1 MDDQTNTAAPAQS
14 TPDWVA
20 LARDAYSAS
29 TNWFDSSVR
38 AQIEGDLRQFQG
50 QHPSGSKYL
59 ADANK
64 GRSKLFRPKTRTTI
78 RKNEA
83 AAAQAFFASN
93 DVVKVTAQDEDDPA
107 QMASAA
113 VMGELLQHRLTKSI
127 PWFLTLVGAY
137 QDAQT
142 VGVVASYQYWQYDE
156 KKKIDRPAIR
166 LIPIENLRIDPG
178 ADWTDPIGTSPY
190 VIELIPMYVKDVK
203 ARMTRVDPK
212 TGEPRWRQLS
222 DSQIQGATKT
232 YGDTIR
238 LQREAPRPDSK
249 YQQQAN
255 GNFNVVWVH
264 KNVVEVDGVD
274 YCYYTLG
281 CEHLLSD
288 PVPLEEVYFHG
299 RRPYVIGAAVL
310 ETHKLYPSSVP
321 RLTKDVQAEINEVA
335 NQRIDN
341 VKLAMNKRYFARRN
355 KQVDLRSVTRN
366 VPGSVTLVQDIDD
379 VKVVEFNDVTGSSYK
394 EQEVL
399 NLDFDD
405 VAGTF
410 SGSSVQSNRKLNETV
425 GGMQM
430 LDAGANQVSGYQL
443 RTFVETWV
451 EPVLRQIVLLEQ
463 YYETD
468 DALIALCGKS
478 AQLNQRF
485 GMDQVTDDMLM
496 HEFTLNVNVGMGA
509 VNPADQ
515 VRQFV
520 DGMTALGNMLAN
532 EGLVQLGMNVEEIVK
547 ELFGKLGYKDGAR
560 FFNFDGADPR
570 IKQLQDQVNQ
580 LQQQLAQKVDPA
592 LIAAQIRKID
602 AEVASLSVK
611 DKVTAADAVKKGSEA
626 QFSAMQ
632 TAEVIAAV
640 PGVAPIAD
648 ELMKA
653 AGYRPPTPS
662 GIDPNFP
669 QPGGPAAG
677 LGIEAVKNRRTGIG
691 FMPGQGASTTNMPLP
706 PMPPTAGTGARAGI
720 ETTRPDSAGASLIAR
735 AAFADGGFI
744 ADHLYGYT
752 GANLDRADALTG
764 FKDRDALLST
774 AYNMGILG
782 GNYDPSNQQ
791 MRHQALGQI
800 SGYVNHIKSLNK
812 TGGQWGSSYGDQARD
827 RFLDGQDPTWGG
839 AARPRAPDGN
849 EGQGYAD
856 GGLVDPNNP
865 LNPVQQAWNGAATA
879 MNNGVQQVAS
889 LPGRALAGYERLSNE
904 NPKTKLALDMLPGT
918 GTVTSALDV
927 ANDVRKGQYGDAA
940 LDAIG
945 LVPGYKLAKAPI
957 HSAAQ
962 QAMRYIGDNRA
973 KLDAS
978 INSIPEYVEKMQ
990 RQQQAPGYADGG
1002 LIQGPGGGT
1011 DDAIPALIDG
1021 QQPAQV
1027 SSGEYLIPAAV
1038 VAAIGQDFFDQ
1049 LVAQFHQPAQG
1060 APGDPA
1066 AMAPVGLQG
1075 GDYIIPADCVEQLG
1089 RDYFDKLVEHYTA

>member
-1 MDDQTNTAAPAQS
+1 MDDQTNTAAPANA

-20 LARDAYSAS
+20 LARDAFSAS
-29 TNWFDSSVR
+29 TNWFDASVR
-38 AQIEGDLRQFQG
+38 QQIEGDLRQFQG
-50 QHPSGSKYL
+50 QHPAGSKYL
-59 ADANK
+59 AEANK

-93 DVVKVTAQDEDDPA
+93 DVVKVGAQDEDDPQQA
-107 QMASAA
+107 ASAA
-113 VMGELLQHRLTKSI
+113 VMGALLQYRLTKSI

-142 VGVVASYQYWQYDE
+142 TGVVASYQHWRYNE
-156 KKKIDRPAIR
+156 KKGVDQPAIR
-166 LIPIENLRIDPG
+166 LVPVENLRIDPG
-178 ADWTDPIGTSPY
+178 ADWTDPVNTSPY

-203 ARMTRVDPK
+203 ARMRTPDPK
-212 TGEPRWRQLS
+212 TGEAKWKTLA
-222 DSQIQGATKT
+222 DSAIQGATKT
-232 YGDTIR
+232 YGDSIR
-238 LQREAPRPDSK
+238 LQREAPRQDSK

-264 KNVVEVDGVD
+264 KNIIEVDEVD
-274 YCYYTLG
+274 YVYYTLG
-281 CEHLLSD
+281 CEHILSD
-288 PVPLEEVYFHG
+288 PVPLDQVYFHG
-299 RRPYVIGAAVL
+299 RRPYVIGSCVL
-310 ETHKLYPSSVP
+310 EAHKLYPSSVP

-451 EPVLRQIVLLEQ
+451 EPVLRQLVLLEQ

-468 DALIALCGKS
+468 DAIIALAGK
-478 AQLNQRF
+478 AANLFQRF
-485 GMDQVTDDMLM
+485 GIDQITDEHLM
-496 HEFTLNVNVGMGA
+496 NEFTVNVNVGMGA

-532 EGLVQLGMNVEEIVK
+532 EGLVQLGLNVEEIVK

-560 FFNFDGADPR
+560 FFHFDGSDPR
-570 IKQLQDQVNQ
+570 ITQLQQQVQQ
-580 LQQQLAQKVDPA
+580 LQQQLAQKADPA

-602 AEVASLSVK
+602 AEVASIGVK
-611 DKVTAADAVKKGSEA
+611 DKVQAAEAVKKGSEA

-653 AGYRPPTPS
+653 AGYRPPTPT

-669 QPGGPAAG
+669 QPAAPAAG
-677 LGIEAVKNRRTGIG
+677 LSVQDVTNRRTGVG
-691 FMPGQGASTTNMPLP
+691 FVPGQSPSTTNMPNPPLP
-706 PMPPTAGTGARAGI
+706 ATPGTGQRHGI
-720 ETTRPDSAGASLIAR
+720 ETVRPDSVIGQAAYANGGLIGGYGAGLDPEDRLDLLDRMRIQ
-735 AAFADGGFI
+735 ADNRR
-744 ADHLYGYT
+744 LYGAEMGLKSPDPFGLVLSGFT
-752 GANLDRADALTG
+752 DATN
-764 FKDRDALLST
+764 A
-774 AYNMGILG
+774 
-782 GNYDPSNQQ
+782 
-791 MRHQALGQI
+791 
-800 SGYVNHIKSLNK
+800 
-812 TGGQWGSSYGDQARD
+812 
-827 RFLDGQDPTWGG
+827 DPTT
-839 AARPRAPDGN
+839 RYKPF
-849 EGQGYAD
+849 AD
-856 GGLVDPNNP
+856 GGLVDTDNP
-865 LNPVQQAWNGAATA
+865 LRQAWNGATTA
-879 MNNGVQQVAS
+879 VSNGVQQVAS
-889 LPGRALAGYERLSNE
+889 LPGRALDAYDRLSNE
-904 NPKTKLALDMLPGT
+904 YPKTKLFLDVAPGT
-918 GTVTSALDV
+918 NLVTSALDV
-927 ANDVRKGQYGDAA
+927 ASDLHKGEYGTAA
-940 LDAIG
+940 LDAVG
-945 LVPGYKLAKAPI
+945 LLPGYKLAKAPI
-957 HSAAQ
+957 HTAAQ
-962 QAMRYIGDNRA
+962 RAMA
-973 KLDAS
+973 KLSKEAPNIDMAV
-978 INSIPEYVEKMQ
+978 NALPEYLEKTSGTPP
-990 RQQQAPGYADGG
+990 QQQQQQPQITESRYANGG
-1002 LIQGPGGGT
+1002 PIQGPGTGT
-1011 DDAIPALIDG
+1011 SDSIPATIDG
-1021 QQPAQV
+1021 SQPARL
-1027 SSGEYLIPAAV
+1027 SNGEYVIPAAV
-1038 VAAIGQDFFDQ
+1038 VDALGQDFFDHIVQQ
-1049 LVAQFHQPAQG
+1049 LHMPAQG
-1060 APGDPA
+1060 QPGEPA
-1066 AMAPVGLQG
+1066 DMEPVGLQG
-1075 GDYIIPADCVEQLG
+1075 GDYVIPADVVKQLG
-1089 RDYFDKLVEHYTA
+1089 RDFFDKLVETYNA

>member
-1 MDDQTNTAAPAQS
+1 MDDQTKPAAPTEAP
-14 TPDWVA
+14 PDWVA

-142 VGVVASYQYWQYDE
+142 VGVVASYQYWQYNE
-156 KKKIDRPAIR
+156 KKGIDRPQIR
-166 LIPIENLRIDPG
+166 LIPIENLRFDPG
-178 ADWTDPIGTSPY
+178 ADWTDPVGTSPY

-203 ARMTRVDPK
+203 ARMRNVDPK
-212 TGEPRWRQLS
+212 TGEAKWKTLPEAT
-222 DSQIQGATKT
+222 IMGATKT

-249 YQQQAN
+249 YQTQAN
-255 GNFNVVWVH
+255 NNFNVVWVH
-264 KNVVEVDGVD
+264 KNIVEVDEVD

-288 PVPLEEVYFHG
+288 PVPLGEVYFHG
-299 RRPYVIGAAVL
+299 RRPYVVGSAVI

-443 RTFVETWV
+443 RTFCETWV
-451 EPVLRQIVLLEQ
+451 EPVLRQLVMLEQ

-468 DALIALCGKS
+468 DALLALCSKS
-478 AQLNQRF
+478 AQLFQRF
-485 GMDQVTDDMLM
+485 GVDQITDDMLM
-496 HEFTLNVNVGMGA
+496 NEFTLNVNVGMGA
-509 VNPADQ
+509 VNPTEQ
-515 VRQFV
+515 VQQFIQ
-520 DGMTALGNMLAN
+520 GMTALGNMLAN
-532 EGLVQLGMNVEEIVK
+532 EGLVNLGMNTEEVVK

-560 FFNFDGADPR
+560 FFNFDGSDPR
-570 IKQLQDQVNQ
+570 IKQLQDQVSQ

-602 AEVASLSVK
+602 AEVASIGVK
-611 DKVTAADAVKKGSEA
+611 DRVSAADAVKKGSEA

-653 AGYRPPTPS
+653 AGYRPPQPS

-669 QPGGPAAG
+669 QPGMPAAG
-677 LGIEAVKNRRTGIG
+677 LGIEAVKNRRTGIA
-691 FMPGQGASTTNMPLP
+691 FLPGQDPSTTGQPMP

-720 ETTRPDSAGASLIAR
+720 ETTRPDSAGPSLIAQAAYANGGLVGAIPEGLDYYGQQR
-735 AAFADGGFI
+735 AAANLLRRGGQFI
-744 ADHLYGYT
+744 NPDTMERDNLANYT
-752 GANLDRADALTG
+752 GWLDDKGLGKNALNSSLVGDQMKGLIT
-764 FKDRDALLST
+764 DDLETNSLTHSLMSNLST
-774 AYNMGILG
+774 TN
-782 GNYDPSNQQ
+782 
-791 MRHQALGQI
+791 
-800 SGYVNHIKSLNK
+800 
-812 TGGQWGSSYGDQARD
+812 
-827 RFLDGQDPTWGG
+827 F
-839 AARPRAPDGN
+839 
-849 EGQGYAD
+849 AD

-865 LNPVQQAWNGAATA
+865 LQPLQQIWNGAANTI
-879 MNNGVQQVAS
+879 NNGVQQAAS

-904 NPKTKLALDMLPGT
+904 NPKIKLALDMMPYT

-927 ANDVRKGQYGDAA
+927 ANDLRKGEYGAA
-940 LDAIG
+940 AGDAIG
-945 LVPGYKLAKAPI
+945 LIPGYKLAKAPI

-962 QAMRYIGDNRA
+962 QAMKFVGDNRG
-973 KLDAS
+973 KLDAA
-978 INSIPEYVEKMQ
+978 INSIPEYVEKIQ
-990 RQQQAPGYADGG
+990 RQQQTPPGYADGG
-1002 LIQGPGGGT
+1002 LLQGPGTGT
-1011 DDAIPALIDG
+1011 SDTIPALIDG
-1021 QQPAQV
+1021 AQPAQV
-1027 SSGEYLIPAAV
+1027 SSGEYVIPAAV
-1038 VAAIGQDFFDQ
+1038 VQVLGQDYLEE
-1049 LVAQFHQPAQG
+1049 LVMQFHTPAEG
-1060 APGDPA
+1060 APGAPA
-1066 AMAPVGLQG
+1066 DMEPIGLQG
-1075 GDYIIPADCVEQLG
+1075 GDFVIPADVVDQLG
-1089 RDYFDKLVEHYTA
+1089 RDFFDKLVEHYSE

>member
-1 MDDQTNTAAPAQS
+1 MDDQNNTAAPAQD

-20 LARDAYSAS
+20 LARDAFSAS
-29 TNWFDSSVR
+29 SNWFDSSVR

-50 QHPSGSKYL
+50 QHPAGSKYL
-59 ADANK
+59 AEANK

-93 DVVKVTAQDEDDPA
+93 DVLKVTAQDEDDPT
-107 QMASAA
+107 QLGSAA
-113 VMGELLQHRLTKSI
+113 VMGALLQHRLTKSI

-142 VGVVASYQYWQYDE
+142 VGVVASYQYWQYNE
-156 KKKIDRPAIR
+156 KKNIDRPQIR
-166 LIPIENLRIDPG
+166 LVPIENLRFDPG
-178 ADWTDPIGTSPY
+178 ADWTDPVGTSPY

-203 ARMTRVDPK
+203 ARMRNVDAK
-212 TGEPRWRQLS
+212 TGEAKWKTLPES
-222 DSQIQGATKT
+222 TIQGATKT

-238 LQREAPRPDSK
+238 LQRESPRTDSK
-249 YQQQAN
+249 YQTQAN
-255 GNFNVVWVH
+255 GNFNIVWVH
-264 KNVVEVDGVD
+264 KNIVEVDEVD

-288 PVPLEEVYFHG
+288 PVPLTEVYFHG
-299 RRPYVIGAAVL
+299 RRPYVVGTAVL

-321 RLTKDVQAEINEVA
+321 RLTRDVQAEINEVA

-451 EPVLRQIVLLEQ
+451 EPVLRQLVLLEQ

-468 DALIALCGKS
+468 DALIALCGKT
-478 AQLNQRF
+478 ADLQRF
-485 GMDQVTDDMLM
+485 GMDQITDEQLM
-496 HEFTLNVNVGMGA
+496 NEFTLNVNVGMGA

-532 EGLVQLGMNVEEIVK
+532 DGLVNLGLNVEEIVK

-560 FFNFDGADPR
+560 FFNFDGSDPMVKR
-570 IKQLQDQVNQ
+570 LQDQVQQ
-580 LQQQLAQKVDPA
+580 LQQQLAQKADPA

-602 AEVASLSVK
+602 AEVASYAVK
-611 DKVTAADAVKKGSEA
+611 DRVTAADAVKKGSEA

-669 QPGGPAAG
+669 MPGAPSAG
-677 LGIEAVKNRRTGIG
+677 LGIEAVKNRRTGVA
-691 FMPGQGASTTNMPLP
+691 FMPGQGASTTLNPLP
-706 PMPPTAGTGARAGI
+706 PIPATAGTGERAGI
-720 ETTRPDSAGASLIAR
+720 QTTRPDSAGASLIGQ
-735 AAFADGGFI
+735 AAYRNGGLI
-744 ADHLYGYT
+744 PSMGAYGPLDMDQRIDLADHLRIMQDNRRLYGAEMGLKAPDPVSRT
-752 GANLDRADALTG
+752 LNGLT
-764 FKDRDALLST
+764 DET
-774 AYNMGILG
+774 NMGL
-782 GNYDPSNQQ
+782 
-791 MRHQALGQI
+791 A
-800 SGYVNHIKSLNK
+800 GYPRLPYPDD
-812 TGGQWGSSYGDQARD
+812 SYA
-827 RFLDGQDPTWGG
+827 
-839 AARPRAPDGN
+839 N
-849 EGQGYAD
+849 
-856 GGLVDPNNP
+856 GGLVDPANPVNP
-865 LNPVQQAWNGAATA
+865 LQQTWNGATS
-879 MNNGVQQVAS
+879 MVNNGLQQAAA
-889 LPGRALAGYERLSNE
+889 LPGRLSRGYDQLANE
-904 NPKTKLALDMLPGT
+904 YPKAKLALDLMPGT

-927 ANDVRKGQYGDAA
+927 ANDLYKGEYGAA
-940 LDAIG
+940 AGDAIG
-945 LVPGYKLAKAPI
+945 LIPAYKLAKAPI

-962 QAMRYIGDNRA
+962 RAMKFVGDNRG

-978 INSIPEYVEKMQ
+978 VNSIPEYAERMQ
-990 RQQQAPGYADGG
+990 NQNRQQPEAPAYADGG
-1002 LIQGPGGGT
+1002 LIQGPGGPT
-1011 DDAIPALIDG
+1011 ADAIPATIDG
-1021 QQPAQV
+1021 AQPAQV

-1038 VAAIGQDFFDQ
+1038 VQVIGQDYLEE
-1049 LVAQFHQPAQG
+1049 LVAHFHTPAEG
-1060 APGDPA
+1060 APDAPA
-1066 AMAPVGLQG
+1066 DMQPVGLQG
-1075 GDYIIPADCVEQLG
+1075 GDFIVPSDVVEQLG
-1089 RDYFDKLVEHYTA
+1089 RDFFDKLVEHFNA

>member
-1 MDDQTNTAAPAQS
+1 MDDQNNTAAPAEAP
-14 TPDWVA
+14 PDWVA

-50 QHPSGSKYL
+50 QHPAGSKYL

-93 DVVKVTAQDEDDPA
+93 DVVKVTAQDEDDKE
-107 QMASAA
+107 QLASAA
-113 VMGELLQHRLTKSI
+113 VMGALLQHRLTKSI

-142 VGVVASYQYWQYDE
+142 VGVVASYQYWQYNE
-156 KKKIDRPAIR
+156 KKGIDRPQIR
-166 LIPIENLRIDPG
+166 LIPIENLRFDPG
-178 ADWTDPIGTSPY
+178 ADWTDPVGTSPY
-190 VIELIPMYVKDVK
+190 LIELIPMYVKDVK
-203 ARMTRVDPK
+203 ARMRSVDPK
-212 TGEPRWRQLS
+212 TGEARWKTLPEAT
-222 DSQIQGATKT
+222 IMGATKT

-238 LQREAPRPDSK
+238 LQRESPRPDSK
-249 YQQQAN
+249 YQTQAN
-255 GNFNVVWVH
+255 NNFNVVWVH
-264 KNVVEVDGVD
+264 KNVVEVDEVD

-288 PVPLEEVYFHG
+288 PVPLEQVYFHG
-299 RRPYVIGAAVL
+299 RRPYVVGSAVV

-443 RTFVETWV
+443 RTFCETWV

-468 DALIALCGKS
+468 DTLIALCGKT
-478 AQLNQRF
+478 ADLQRF
-485 GMDQVTDDMLM
+485 GVDRITDEHLM
-496 HEFTLNVNVGMGA
+496 NEFTLNVNVGMGA
-509 VNPADQ
+509 VNPTEQ
-515 VRQFV
+515 VKQFI

-532 EGLVQLGMNVEEIVK
+532 EGLVQLGLNVEEVVK

-560 FFNFDGADPR
+560 FFNFDGSDPMVKR
-570 IKQLQDQVNQ
+570 LQDQVAQ

-592 LIAAQIRKID
+592 LIAAQIRKLD
-602 AEVASLSVK
+602 AEVASIGVK
-611 DKVTAADAVKKGSEA
+611 DRVSAADAVKKGSEA

-669 QPGGPAAG
+669 MPAAPAAG
-677 LGIEAVKNRRTGIG
+677 LGLEAVKNRRTGVA
-691 FMPGQGASTTNMPLP
+691 FMPGQGASTTLNPLP
-706 PMPPTAGTGARAGI
+706 PMPATAGTGAHQGI
-720 ETTRPDSAGASLIAR
+720 ETTRPDSVGASTIAQAAYANGGMLGVDQDER
-735 AAFADGGFI
+735 AD
-744 ADHLYGYT
+744 T
-752 GANLDRADALTG
+752 LDRMRIQADNLRMYRPESGLKT
-764 FKDRDALLST
+764 
-774 AYNMGILG
+774 
-782 GNYDPSNQQ
+782 PSPI
-791 MRHQALGQI
+791 G
-800 SGYVNHIKSLNK
+800 VSLNGL
-812 TGGQWGSSYGDQARD
+812 TDATNDD
-827 RFLDGQDPTWGG
+827 RSTHYEPF
-839 AARPRAPDGN
+839 
-849 EGQGYAD
+849 AD
-856 GGLVDPNNP
+856 GGLVPNQDPYGAG
-865 LNPVQQAWNGAATA
+865 NPVQQTWNGVAAA
-879 MNNGVQQVAS
+879 VSNGVQQAAS
-889 LPGRALAGYERLSNE
+889 LPGRALNAYDKLSND
-904 NPKTKLALDMLPGT
+904 NPKTKLFLDVMPGT
-918 GTVTSALDV
+918 NVATSAMDV
-927 ANDVRKGQYGDAA
+927 ASDLHKGEYGTAA

-945 LVPGYKLAKAPI
+945 LLPAYKLVKAPI
-957 HSAAQ
+957 HTAAQ
-962 QAMRYIGDNRA
+962 RAMATLSKKAPQIDTAVNA
-973 KLDAS
+973 L
-978 INSIPEYVEKMQ
+978 PEYLGKTTGT
-990 RQQQAPGYADGG
+990 QQPPGYADGG
-1002 LIQGPGGGT
+1002 LLQGPGTGT
-1011 DDAIPALIDG
+1011 SDSIPALIDG

-1027 SSGEYLIPAAV
+1027 SAGEYLIPSAV
-1038 VAAIGQDFFDQ
+1038 VEALGQDFFEH
-1049 LVAQFHQPAQG
+1049 LVQQFHTPAEG
-1060 APGDPA
+1060 MPDAPA
-1066 AMAPVGLQG
+1066 AVEPVGLQG
-1075 GDYIIPADCVEQLG
+1075 GDFIIPADVVEAIG
-1089 RDYFDKLVEHYTA
+1089 RDYFDKLVEHYNA

>member
-1 MDDQTNTAAPAQS
+1 MDDHSIS
-14 TPDWVA
+14 TDPGTTTTDWVA

-29 TNWFDSSVR
+29 TNWFDASVR
-38 AQIEGDLRQFQG
+38 QQIEGDLRQFQG

-93 DVVKVTAQDEDDPA
+93 DVVKVAAEDEDDPQLQGA
-107 QMASAA
+107 AA
-113 VMGELLQHRLTKSI
+113 VMGALLQYRLTKSI

-142 VGVVASYQYWQYDE
+142 TGVVASYQYWQYNE
-156 KKKIDRPAIR
+156 AKGVDRPAIR
-166 LIPIENLRIDPG
+166 LVPIENLRIDPG
-178 ADWTDPIGTSPY
+178 ADWTDPVNTSPY
-190 VIELIPMYVKDVK
+190 LIEMIPMYVKDVK
-203 ARMTRVDPK
+203 ARMRTPDPK
-212 TGEPRWRQLS
+212 TGEAKWKTLP
-222 DSQIQGATKT
+222 DAAIQGATKT
-232 YGDTIR
+232 YGDSIR
-238 LQREAPRPDSK
+238 LQREAPRQDSK

-264 KNVVEVDGVD
+264 KNIVEVDGVD
-274 YCYYTLG
+274 YVYYTLG

-288 PVPLEEVYFHG
+288 PVPLEQVYFHG
-299 RRPYVIGAAVL
+299 KRPYVVGCCVL

-410 SGSSVQSNRKLNETV
+410 SGASVQSNRKLNETV

-468 DALIALCGKS
+468 ETVLALCGK
-478 AQLNQRF
+478 AANLFQRF
-485 GMDQVTDDMLM
+485 GIDAITDEHLM
-496 HEFTLNVNVGMGA
+496 NEFTVNVNVGMGA

-520 DGMTALGNMLAN
+520 EGMTALGNMLAN
-532 EGLVQLGMNVEEIVK
+532 EGLVQLGLNVEEIVK

-560 FFNFDGADPR
+560 FFQFDGTDPR
-570 IKQLQDQVNQ
+570 IKQLQDQVQQ

-602 AEVASLSVK
+602 AEVASLGVA
-611 DKVTAADAVKKGSEA
+611 DKVKAADAVKKGSEA

-669 QPGGPAAG
+669 QPGVPSAD
-677 LGIEAVKNRRTGIG
+677 LGIEPVKNRRTGIG
-691 FMPGQGASTTNMPLP
+691 FLPGQNPSTTNMPLP
-706 PMPPTAGTGARAGI
+706 PMPATPGTGQRQGI
-720 ETTRPDSAGASLIAR
+720 ETVRPDSVIGQ
-735 AAFADGGFI
+735 AAFANGGLLG
-744 ADHLYGYT
+744 DM
-752 GANLDRADALTG
+752 DPDERADLADRQDIAADNRRLYRTESGLREPNPFGVVLNG
-764 FKDRDALLST
+764 FTDAT
-774 AYNMGILG
+774 NA
-782 GNYDPSNQQ
+782 
-791 MRHQALGQI
+791 
-800 SGYVNHIKSLNK
+800 
-812 TGGQWGSSYGDQARD
+812 
-827 RFLDGQDPTWGG
+827 DPTT
-839 AARPRAPDGN
+839 RYKPF
-849 EGQGYAD
+849 AD
-856 GGLVDPNNP
+856 GGLVGDDPNIPNP
-865 LNPVQQAWNGAATA
+865 LQTAWHGGINAVQRATA
-879 MNNGVQQVAS
+879 VPGQLLDAYENRSNQYPVGKLVA
-889 LPGRALAGYERLSNE
+889 
-904 NPKTKLALDMLPGT
+904 DVLPGT
-918 GTVTSALDV
+918 GTVTSALDT
-927 ANDVRKGQYGDAA
+927 ANDLRKGNIRDAA
-940 LDAIG
+940 VDAIG
-945 LVPGYKLAKAPI
+945 LVPGVKALGVGAKTVGRAI
-957 HSAAQ
+957 HAAD
-962 QAMRYIGDNRA
+962 IGLNA
-973 KLDAS
+973 
-978 INSIPEYVEKMQ
+978 IPEYLGK
-990 RQQQAPGYADGG
+990 AGYADGG
-1002 LIQGPGGGT
+1002 MITGPGSGT
-1011 DDAIPALIDG
+1011 SDSIPALIDG

-1027 SSGEYLIPAAV
+1027 SDGEYVIPAAV
-1038 VAAIGQDFFDQ
+1038 VQALGHDFFDE
-1049 LVAQFHQPAQG
+1049 LVKHYHTPATGMPG
-1060 APGDPA
+1060 APAD
-1066 AMAPVGLQG
+1066 MAPVGLQG
-1075 GDYIIPADCVEQLG
+1075 GDYILPADVVEQIG
-1089 RDYFDKLVEHYTA
+1089 RDYFDKLVETYGGQAQ

>member
-1 MDDQTNTAAPAQS
+1 MDDQTNTAAPAQQA
-14 TPDWVA
+14 PDWVA
-20 LARDAYSAS
+20 LARDAFSAS
-29 TNWFDSSVR
+29 TNWFDASVR

-83 AAAQAFFASN
+83 AAAQAFFASS
-93 DVVKVTAQDEDDPA
+93 DVVKVTAEDEDDPR

-113 VMGELLQHRLTKSI
+113 VMGALLQHRLTKSI

-142 VGVVASYQYWQYDE
+142 VGVVASYQYWQYNE
-156 KKKIDRPAIR
+156 KKGIDRPAIR
-166 LIPIENLRIDPG
+166 LVPIENLRIDPG
-178 ADWTDPIGTSPY
+178 ADWTDPVGTSPY
-190 VIELIPMYVKDVK
+190 LIELIPMYVKDVK
-203 ARMTRVDPK
+203 SRMRTVDAK
-212 TGEPRWRQLS
+212 TGEAKWMTLP
-222 DSQIQGATKT
+222 DAVIQGATKA

-238 LQREAPRPDSK
+238 LQREAPRQDSK

-264 KNVVEVDGVD
+264 KNIVEVDDVD
-274 YCYYTLG
+274 YVYYTLG
-281 CEHLLSD
+281 CEHLLSE
-288 PVPLEEVYFHG
+288 PVPLDQLYFHG
-299 RRPYVIGAAVL
+299 RRPYVIGNAVL
-310 ETHKLYPSSVP
+310 ETHKLYPSSVA

-451 EPVLRQIVLLEQ
+451 EPVLRQLVLLEQ

-468 DALIALCGKS
+468 DTLIALCGKS
-478 AQLNQRF
+478 AKMFERF
-485 GMDQVTDDMLM
+485 GLDQITDEQLM
-496 HEFTLNVNVGMGA
+496 HEFTVNVNVGMGA
-509 VNPADQ
+509 VNPTEQ
-515 VRQFV
+515 VQQFIQ
-520 DGMTALGNMLAN
+520 GMTALGNMLAN
-532 EGLVQLGMNVEEIVK
+532 EGLVQLGLNIEEIVK

-560 FFNFDGADPR
+560 FFKFDGTDPMV
-570 IKQLQDQVNQ
+570 KHLQDQVGQ
-580 LQQQLAQKVDPA
+580 LQQQLAQKADPA
-592 LIAAQIRKID
+592 LIAAQIRKLD
-602 AEVASLSVK
+602 AEVASIGVK
-611 DKVTAADAVKKGSEA
+611 DKVQAADAVKKGSEA

-653 AGYRPPTPS
+653 AGYRPPTPG

-669 QPGGPAAG
+669 MPPAPAAG
-677 LGIEAVKNRRTGIG
+677 LGLEAVKNRRTGVA
-691 FMPGQGASTTNMPLP
+691 FMPGGGSTTLNPLP
-706 PMPPTAGTGARAGI
+706 PIPPTAGTGARQGI
-720 ETTRPDSAGASLIAR
+720 ETTRPDSAGPSLIAQAAYANGGLVGHDER
-735 AAFADGGFI
+735 ADLLDRMRIEADNRR
-744 ADHLYGYT
+744 LYG
-752 GANLDRADALTG
+752 AE
-764 FKDRDALLST
+764 
-774 AYNMGILG
+774 MGL
-782 GNYDPSNQQ
+782 
-791 MRHQALGQI
+791 
-800 SGYVNHIKSLNK
+800 
-812 TGGQWGSSYGDQARD
+812 
-827 RFLDGQDPTWGG
+827 
-839 AARPRAPDGN
+839 RAPDPIQNLLNGLTSQSNYELTGN
-849 EGQGYAD
+849 PRLPYPDGYAD
-856 GGLVDPNNP
+856 GGLVNPADP
-865 LNPVQQAWNGAATA
+865 LNPVNPLQQVWDRGAAA
-879 MNNGVQQVAS
+879 LSSGAQQLAS
-889 LPGRALAGYERLSNE
+889 LPGRALDRYDQLSNVY
-904 NPKTKLALDMLPGT
+904 PKTKLALDVLPGT

-927 ANDVRKGQYGDAA
+927 ANDLHKGQYMDAAGDA
-940 LDAIG
+940 LG
-945 LVPGYKLAKAPI
+945 LIPGYKTVKAPA
-957 HSAAQ
+957 HTVAQ
-962 QAMRYIGDNRA
+962 QAMRYLSDNRRTI
-973 KLDAS
+973 DAGV
-978 INSIPEYVEKMQ
+978 NAIPEYVAKVQ
-990 RQQQAPGYADGG
+990 AQQPQQQPQIAQSRYADGG

-1011 DDAIPALIDG
+1011 ADMVPAMIDG

-1027 SSGEYLIPAAV
+1027 SSGEYVIPAAV
-1038 VAAIGQDFFDQ
+1038 VEALGQDFFDHLVQQ
-1049 LVAQFHQPAQG
+1049 LHSPAGGMPG
-1060 APGDPA
+1060 APADMEPI
-1066 AMAPVGLQG
+1066 GLQG
-1075 GDYIIPADCVEQLG
+1075 GDYVIPADVVDQLG
-1089 RDYFDKLVEHYTA
+1089 RDYFDKLVEHYNA